1 MGKLVDYSNLRVF
14 SCPAYVHVNKEKLE
28 ARAKKG
34 VFVRYPMNVKGY
46 KMWCPASSKFLI
58 SRDVIFDKLAMLK
71 SKDVVLKPT
80 IMKNEKIDKKVEFE
94 VSVQQSDEEKTI
106 PHEDA
111 HPKEQE

>member
-1 MGKLVDYSNLRVF
+1 
-14 SCPAYVHVNKEKLE
+14 
-28 ARAKKG
+28 
-34 VFVRYPMNVKGY
+34 
-46 KMWCPASSKFLI
+46 
-58 SRDVIFDKLAMLK
+58 MLK